1 MNSTPPASDFN
12 SEEMSRSD
20 LAPANTSDCLST
32 DSFTEGEV
40 MRIDLYEEIP
50 NLDREIV
57 VRENVPI
64 KQILIQESADVQP

>member
-20 LAPANTSDCLST
+20 LTSADNGDRLST
-32 DSFTEGEV
+32 DPLTEGEV
-40 MRIDLYEEIP
+40 MRVDLYEEIP

-57 VRENVPI
+57 VRENVQI